1 MTKILVALD
10 GSENSIRG
18 LEKAIEIAKADKS
31 KIIGVNI
38 IELPLSY
45 FITRPKMEMKNQIS
59 KKSKII
65 MEQAKKK
72 CNGAGVEFESKIIPG
87 GDTGYDIVKYAK
99 KQKVDTIVIGARG
112 LNPVKEMFL
121 GSVSNYVLHKSK
133 LPVMIVK

>member
-10 GSENSIRG
+10 GSKNSIRG
-18 LEKAIEIAKADKS
+18 LEKAIEIARADKS

-45 FITRPKMEMKNQIS
+45 FITRPKREIKDNIS
-59 KKSKII
+59 KKSKTI

-72 CNGAGVEFESKIIPG
+72 CSDAGVEFESKIIPG

-99 KQKVDTIVIGARG
+99 KQKVGTIVIGARG